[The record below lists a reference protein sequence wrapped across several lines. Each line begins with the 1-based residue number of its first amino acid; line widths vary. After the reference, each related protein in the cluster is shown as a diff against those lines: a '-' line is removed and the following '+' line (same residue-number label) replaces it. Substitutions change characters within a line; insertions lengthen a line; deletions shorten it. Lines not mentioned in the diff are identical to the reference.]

1 MLPAIR
7 KNGEYT
13 LTKQIKDKDNALALL
28 NDELDE
34 TQRNFIMLETDNEQ
48 LQRQNETLQRRT
60 VPRIGKHDNILC
72 AIQKNEP
79 DELGKPGR
87 HPYYMIRCQ
96 RMRLQERLHI
106 KELQY
111 PNMVI
116 KRPTYDAANAVI
128 CWVEF
133 QKYIGKDSYYRNHF
147 SLDNN
152 DRDFFANTF
161 DIDM

>member
-1 MLPAIR
+1 MSECESCGKVIMR
-7 KNGEYT
+7 EMSFFGE
-13 LTKQIKDKDNALALL
+13 LENSDK
-28 NDELDE
+28 
-34 TQRNFIMLETDNEQ
+34 
-48 LQRQNETLQRRT
+48 
-60 VPRIGKHDNILC
+60 DNILC

-96 RMRLQERLHI
+96 RMRLQERINILRA
-106 KELQY
+106 KY
-111 PNMVI
+111 PKMII

-133 QKYIGKDSYYRNHF
+133 QNYIGKESYYSNHF
-147 SLDNN
+147 SLNEDS
-152 DRDFFANTF
+152 RDVFEDTF